1 MKKYFFIVLIVF
13 LVNSCWNNS
22 INIENE
28 TIGQNEILNIET
40 NVEWVWIVKVENMD
54 EIKFEELQNI
64 ITNSGWENNNLSS
77 ETTFDII
84 DTNLELNNT
93 WNTDS
98 VSINNDNINLITDWN
113 QEFDSVDIWK
123 TIDIENI
130 TIKWSFSN

>member
-13 LVNSCWNNS
+13 LVFSCWNNS

-28 TIGQNEILNIET
+28 NIGQNEILNIEA

-54 EIKFEELQNI
+54 EIKLDELQNI
-64 ITNSGWENNNLSS
+64 ITNSGWENNNLSP

-93 WNTDS
+93 WNTES
-98 VSINNDNINLITDWN
+98 VSINNGNINLITDWN

-123 TIDIENI
+123 TIDLENV
-130 TIKWSFSN
+130 TVKWSFSN

>member
-98 VSINNDNINLITDWN
+98 V
-113 QEFDSVDIWK
+113 
-123 TIDIENI
+123 
-130 TIKWSFSN
+130 